1 MQIYEFMKVKVKYNL
16 MKNKIKPNL
25 IKRNKRIK
33 RK

>member
-1 MQIYEFMKVKVKYNL
+1 MLIYEFMKVKVKYNL